1 MIRYWGSKDEAH
13 SVDTNDYFRRFGT
26 MWTTHA
32 MDHGPESDR
41 ILFQDGGNVGKVD
54 AALEENLGFSD
65 SLRMLSSRLSSL
77 SMTIVTDSNAS
88 FRRMRRLAGTA
99 LFSLEAL

>member
-32 MDHGPESDR
+32 IDHGPESDR

-54 AALEENLGFSD
+54 AGSRKIWDFQDKLTDAFVKVKFALHDHSD
-65 SLRMLSSRLSSL
+65 R
-77 SMTIVTDSNAS
+77 
-88 FRRMRRLAGTA
+88 
-99 LFSLEAL
+99 